1 MADTQPAQTAVA
13 HEVPA
18 AAATEHSSSEH
29 EASAA
34 VGPHDNEKAAVER
47 AEGGGAAGT
56 TASHSYIPENDED
69 YDVTFKTWIVV
80 FILSASY
87 GISFW
92 IVPAINSCAPTV
104 ATLLGDPTAYAW
116 YVSIYLITITIAFMI
131 CGANSDLFGRRWF
144 ITGGNVLLFV
154 GFIVGGSA
162 KNNTA
167 MLAAMGL
174 IGFGAGNAQL
184 AAFALPEL
192 LPNKWRHIA
201 IVIADLFVLFSAV
214 VGPVAGRFAVAVS
227 TSAWRWLFYGP
238 AIAAALSFLG
248 LFLYY
253 YPPAHPRGL
262 PFRQAVRELDY
273 GGALLFTVAAVL
285 TLVGI
290 NYSIQLPSSDPK
302 VVGTLVS
309 GLGTLLVFAL
319 YETFVPLKQP
329 LTPTRVFT
337 KGRGRDL
344 TAPFVAAFVVTM
356 FYYAINVI
364 YPTMINVFFTDANT
378 SFRYQIVLTLPA
390 NLGLCFGAFLLSVL
404 GTRIGHWRWTLT
416 GSVFIMVLFGAL
428 MGLVTPERKGLAIA
442 LVFIEQIGFGWAQ
455 YLSIAF
461 VQFGTD
467 QVELGIAGGLAG
479 VSRFAGGA
487 VAITVFSTILS
498 NVTTKNMK
506 ALVPAAATA
515 AGLPASS
522 VDALLAALPLGATA
536 LEAVPGIT
544 DAIIAAAG
552 KAYQQAYVV
561 GVRTTALSS
570 LSFGIVAI
578 IACICCNDIDKKMNN
593 KIEIYLENDV
603 NADKNKYH

>member
-1 MADTQPAQTAVA
+1 MAETN
-13 HEVPA
+13 
-18 AAATEHSSSEH
+18 
-29 EASAA
+29 
-34 VGPHDNEKAAVER
+34 G
-47 AEGGGAAGT
+47 GT
-56 TASHSYIPENDED
+56 TAESNTAPAAHSPRNTETAVSDAEKATVEHGTVSTTPATPHGAWIPDSDDE
-69 YDVTFKTWIVV
+69 YEVTFKTWIVV

-92 IVPAINSCAPTV
+92 IVPALSSCATTV
-104 ATLLGDPTAYAW
+104 ATLLGDTSAAAW
-116 YVSIYLITITIAFMI
+116 YISIYLVTITIAFMI

-144 ITGGNVLLFV
+144 ITGGNALLFV

-162 KNNTA
+162 RSNTA

-238 AIAAALSFLG
+238 AMAAALSFGG
-248 LFLYY
+248 LFMYY

-262 PFRQAVRELDY
+262 PFKQALRALDF
-273 GGALLFTVAAVL
+273 GGALLFTVAATL
-285 TLVGI
+285 TLTGI
-290 NYSIQLPSSDPK
+290 VYSIQLPSSDPK

-309 GLGTLLVFAL
+309 GLGMLVVFGL
-319 YETFVPLKQP
+319 YETFVPLAQP

-364 YPTMINVFFTDANT
+364 WPTMINVFFTDAAT

-390 NLGLCFGAFLLSVL
+390 NLGLCLGAFLLSVL

-416 GSVFIMVLFGAL
+416 ASVTVMVVFGAL
-428 MGLVTPERKGLAIA
+428 LAVVTPERKGLAIA
-442 LVFIEQIGFGWAQ
+442 LVFIEQMGFGWAQ

-479 VSRFAGGA
+479 VSRFAGGT
-487 VAITVFSTILS
+487 VAISVFSTILS
-498 NVTTKNMK
+498 NVTTKQILK
-506 ALVPAAATA
+506 LVPAAAMG

-522 VDALLAALPLGATA
+522 VSALIAALAQGSAA
-536 LEAVPGIT
+536 LEAVPGIS
-544 DAIIAAAG
+544 DAVIAAAS

-561 GVRTTALSS
+561 GLRTTALSS

-578 IACICCNDIDKKMNN
+578 IACLFCNNIDDKMNN
-593 KIEIYLENDV
+593 KIEIFLENDV
-603 NADKNKYH
+603 HADKNRFH

>member
-1 MADTQPAQTAVA
+1 MSDTTNPAVEADVEKAATEHTDGATATA
-13 HEVPA
+13 ASDA
-18 AAATEHSSSEH
+18 AAATD
-29 EASAA
+29 AAAAAA
-34 VGPHDNEKAAVER
+34 VTAPKAA
-47 AEGGGAAGT
+47 
-56 TASHSYIPENDED
+56 YIPDNDDD
-69 YDVTFKTWIVV
+69 YVVTFKTWIVV
-80 FILSASY
+80 GILSASY

-92 IVPAINSCAPTV
+92 IVPAIIACGANV
-104 ATLLGDPTAYAW
+104 AVLLGDASAAAW
-116 YVSIYLITITIAFMI
+116 YTSIYLVAITIAFMI

-144 ITGGNVLLFV
+144 ITGGNLLLVV
-154 GFIVGGSA
+154 GFVIGGSA
-162 KNNTA
+162 KNNNQL
-167 MLAAMGL
+167 LAAMGL

-227 TSAWRWLFYGP
+227 TTAWRWLFYGP
-238 AIAAALSFLG
+238 AIAAGLSFVG

-262 PFRQAVRELDY
+262 PFKQALRELDY
-273 GGALLFTVAAVL
+273 GGALLFTVAATL
-285 TLVGI
+285 TLTGI
-290 NYSIQLPSSDPK
+290 VYTIQLPSNDPK
-302 VVGTLVS
+302 VLGTLIS
-309 GLGTLLVFAL
+309 GLGVLVVFAL

-344 TAPFVAAFVVTM
+344 TAPFIAAFVVTM
-356 FYYAINVI
+356 FYYAINII
-364 YPTMINVFFTDANT
+364 YPTMINVFFTDATT

-390 NLGLCFGAFLLSVL
+390 NLGLCFGAFLLSTL
-404 GTRIGHWRWTLT
+404 GSRVGHWRWTLT
-416 GSVFIMVLFGAL
+416 ASVVVMVVFGAL
-428 MGLVTPERKGLAIA
+428 LALVTPQRKGLAIA

-479 VSRFAGGA
+479 VSRFAGGTI
-487 VAITVFSTILS
+487 AISVFSTILS
-498 NVTTKNMK
+498 NVTARHAKQ
-506 ALVPAAATA
+506 LVPAAATA
-515 AGLPASS
+515 AGLPQSS
-522 VDALLAALPLGATA
+522 VAALLAALPLGSAA
-536 LEAVPGIT
+536 IQAVPGIT
-544 DAIIAAAG
+544 DAIAAAAG
-552 KAYQQAYVV
+552 LAYQASYVQ

-578 IACICCNDIDKKMNN
+578 IACLCCNDIDDKMNN
-593 KIEIYLENDV
+593 KIEIFLENDV
-603 NADKNKYH
+603 NAEKNRFH